1 MFTTNEVLGNI
12 TKQYE
17 AATVTYSTII
27 SDGYGAC
34 LIDVMRGLR
43 WLKPMVEL
51 NVKEMLPPRMD
62 DSGRTKYPV
71 LFRVCVQFGFSLGG
85 STDPID

>member
-1 MFTTNEVLGNI
+1 M
-12 TKQYE
+12 
-17 AATVTYSTII
+17 
-27 SDGYGAC
+27 
-34 LIDVMRGLR
+34 R
-43 WLKPMVEL
+43 WLKRMVEL

-85 STDPID
+85 LTDPPD